1 MTSRLYG
8 QLGAGIRNA
17 DVEEPDLNQAAGAI
31 VKDATEVLKETKVKI
46 KEMRAAVER
55 SRDLCRRL
63 RLHDCVFIRILY
75 AR

>member
-17 DVEEPDLNQAAGAI
+17 DVEEPDLNQLAAAI
-31 VKDATEVLKETKVKI
+31 VEESTELVDQKISAVK
-46 KEMRAAVER
+46 KMRAAVER
-55 SRDLCRRL
+55 SRNLRRRL
-63 RLHDCVFIRILY
+63 RLHDCVFIRTLY